1 MSELLGPD
9 RLAEAIEPALRTAA
23 DGTLVVA
30 VHTAGG
36 LTRFASSRIHQ
47 NTHREDLEI
56 RVMAVAD
63 GSRVGVATTHSP
75 AGDRVAAA
83 AADALAIARV
93 TPRNP
98 SFPGIAEPQPL
109 AANPP
114 DRFDEATAVTSP
126 AERAA
131 AVTLALNEFPA
142 DMEGAGAV
150 ETVADEVMV
159 ATSGGVRHY
168 GRITRA
174 AISVMAMSPDS
185 SGYAEL
191 IEGRLSDLDPA
202 ALGARS
208 VRKAEAG
215 RNPQPIDAGSYT
227 VILEPAATSTLMQFL
242 GWLGF
247 GAKSLL
253 EERSFMAGKI
263 GATIMDERV
272 TITDD
277 PLAVDALGLP
287 FDFEGTPAQPV
298 MLIDKGVAA
307 GVVWDRETAGRGGRT
322 STGHGL
328 PAPNPDGPF
337 PLNLRMEPGTD
348 SLDDLIAGC
357 ERGLLVTRF
366 HYSNIVHEKDAI
378 LTGMTRD
385 GTFWVEDGKVRH
397 GVRNLRYTQNA
408 VEALSNI
415 EAIGDTTEI
424 SSELFFGGSRAP
436 ALRIRDFKFSS
447 TTDH

>member
-1 MSELLGPD
+1 MSRLLGPD
-9 RLAEAIEPALRTAA
+9 RLADAIEPALRSAA

-30 VHTAGG
+30 VHSAGG

-47 NTHREDLEI
+47 NTHREDVEI

-63 GSRVGVATTHSP
+63 ECRVGVATTHSLERE
-75 AGDRVAAA
+75 RVEAASA
-83 AADALAIARV
+83 NALSIARV
-93 TPRNP
+93 TPRTAA
-98 SFPGIAEPQPL
+98 FPGITEPRPL
-109 AANPP
+109 AAELPE
-114 DRFDEATAVTSP
+114 RFDEATAATSP

-131 AVTLALNEFPA
+131 AVTLALNEFPS

-150 ETVADEVMV
+150 ETVADEVLV
-159 ATSGGVRHY
+159 ATSTGVRHY

-174 AISVMAMSPDS
+174 AVSVMAMSPDS

-191 IEGRLSDLDPA
+191 IEGKLSDLDA
-202 ALGARS
+202 AAIGARA

-215 RNPQPIDAGSYT
+215 RNPQPVGPGSYT

-242 GWLGF
+242 AWLGF

-263 GATIMDERV
+263 GQKLMDERI

-277 PLAVDALGLP
+277 PLAADALGLP

-298 MLIDKGVAA
+298 TLIDRGVATS
-307 GVVWDRETAGRGGRT
+307 VVWDRETAKRGGRE

-337 PLNLRMEPGTD
+337 PLNLRMQPGTD
-348 SLDDLIAGC
+348 SLDDLITGC

-366 HYSNIVHEKDAI
+366 HYSNVVHEKEAI

-385 GTFWVEDGKVRH
+385 GTFLVQDGKILH

-408 VEALSNI
+408 VEALRNV